1 MLGVR
6 VRVWVRVLV
15 RVRYRFRVRVSVTNG
30 IRSTPELDVLAP
42 FCI

>member
-1 MLGVR
+1 MQVATKEREEIKGT
-6 VRVWVRVLV
+6 
-15 RVRYRFRVRVSVTNG
+15 VTNG

>member
-1 MLGVR
+1 MYKIGNTEEFSNAEGLALCNE
-6 VRVWVRVLV
+6 WQ
-15 RVRYRFRVRVSVTNG
+15 